1 MQKMWIYIRRRLGMI
16 RKSVA
21 AGSFY
26 PKEKE
31 KLEKMIDLFLQ
42 KVEVDKINAKG
53 FVMPHAGYIYSGQ
66 VAAYG
71 YKIIKSLK
79 VERVILLGPSHFI
92 PFVGSSIST
101 VDYWETPLGKVKVD
115 KVKTTFLDFPAAHQY
130 EHSIEVQLPLL
141 QKVLKQFS
149 IIPIS
154 IGDDDFNEI
163 AEEVNK
169 LVDEKTII
177 IASSDLSHYYDYD
190 TAIKIDNLAN
200 EAIPKLDINKAKKIE
215 ACGKIG
221 ILALMK
227 IAKKNGWNGKKLFYA
242 NSGDTAGDK
251 SQVVGYGCYAFY
263 E

>member
-1 MQKMWIYIRRRLGMI
+1 MI
-16 RKSVA
+16 RKAVV

-26 PKEKE
+26 PKEKNM
-31 KLEKMIDLFLQ
+31 LEKMIDGFLEKA
-42 KVEVDKINAKG
+42 KVEKINSKG

-71 YKIIKSLK
+71 YKIISYLK
-79 VERVILLGPSHFI
+79 PKKVILLGPSHFI

-101 VDYWETPLGKVKVD
+101 ADYWETPLGKVKVER
-115 KVKTTFLDFPAAHQY
+115 VKSTFLDFPAAHHY
-130 EHSIEVQLPLL
+130 EHSIEVQLPFL
-141 QKVLKQFS
+141 QRVLKKFS

-154 IGDDDFNEI
+154 IGDDDFNDVAKEI
-163 AEEVNK
+163 TK
-169 LVDEKTII
+169 LIDNKTII
-177 IASSDLSHYYDYD
+177 IASSDLSHYYDYE
-190 TAIKIDNLAN
+190 TAIKIDSLAN
-200 EAIPKLDINKAKKIE
+200 EAVPKLDINKAKKIE

-227 IAKKNGWNGKKLFYA
+227 IAKKNGWSGKKLFYA

-251 SQVVGYGCYAFY
+251 SQVVGYGCYVFY